1 MSLQWKFLIFLK
13 SSWCVMTSKTEHK
26 PILWRLYL
34 IFFVMALCVVAV
46 FWKLTSL
53 HVLQKDFLQ
62 GQGDA
67 RTIRTEPLSAN
78 RGMITDRNGEPLAVS
93 TPVKSIWVNPKE
105 ISQEL
110 RDIEVL
116 AFELEVEAQVLA
128 TNIAANADK
137 EFLFVKRRMA
147 PAEADR
153 VLALGIDGVYVRQE
167 YQRYYPQG
175 EIAAHIVGFTNV
187 DDSGQEGLELAYDD
201 WLEGVPGRQQVM
213 KDRRGRVIKELDTL
227 APAQPGHDLEL
238 SIDFRLQNHAYKELK
253 SEYMLREA
261 RSASVVV
268 MDVATGEVLAMVN
281 QPSYN
286 PNNRSSLT
294 DFSALRNRAVTDL
307 FEPGSTVK
315 AFTVAAALESGMF
328 TPETLVDT
336 NPGRIRVGRDYVTDA
351 TTRAVNHG
359 ILTVEGIITKSSN
372 VGATKLALAIG
383 HDSLRSVLER
393 VGFGTDTGT
402 GFPGERSGVLP
413 NHRIWHDIETATLSY
428 GYGLSVSALQLASA
442 YTTLVS
448 GGIKKP
454 VSMIKVSPEGLATMP
469 IERVLSESVSR
480 SVMTALETVVDKQR
494 GGGAIAANV
503 PFYSVAGKTGTAHVV
518 GASGYEDNRYNSFFV
533 GYAPASDP
541 RIVVVIIMNEP
552 GGRQHYGS
560 QVAAPLFSKIVTGAM
575 RILNVTPDKLDETQL
590 LKLSAL

>member
-1 MSLQWKFLIFLK
+1 MSDSQQ
-13 SSWCVMTSKTEHK
+13 THK
-26 PILWRLYL
+26 PLTWRLYL
-34 IFFVMALCVVAV
+34 IFVVMALCVIAIL
-46 FWKLTSL
+46 WQLTSL

-116 AFELEVEAQVLA
+116 SVALEIEPKVLA
-128 TNIAANADK
+128 GNIAANADK
-137 EFLFVKRRMA
+137 EFLFVKRRMS
-147 PAEADR
+147 PVEADH
-153 VLALGIDGVYVRQE
+153 VLALGIDGVYSRQE

-175 EIAAHIVGFTNV
+175 EIAAHVVGFTNV
-187 DDSGQEGLELAYDD
+187 DDEGQEGLELAFDN
-201 WLEGVPGRQQVM
+201 WLQGVPGQQQVM
-213 KDRRGRVIKELDTL
+213 KDRRGRIIRELDTL
-227 APAQPGHDLEL
+227 APAQPGGTLEL
-238 SIDFRLQNHAYKELK
+238 SIDFRLQNLAYKELK
-253 SEYMLREA
+253 SEYMLQNA

-286 PNNRSSLT
+286 PNNRGTIT
-294 DFSALRNRAVTDL
+294 DFSALRNRAMTDL
-307 FEPGSTVK
+307 VEPGSTVK
-315 AFTVAAALESGMF
+315 AFTVAAALESGLF

-336 NPGRIRVGRDYVTDA
+336 SPGRIRVGRDYVTDA

-359 ILTVEGIITKSSN
+359 VLTVQGIITKSSN
-372 VGATKLALAIG
+372 VGASKLALAMG
-383 HDSLRSVLER
+383 HEQLRDMLER
-393 VGFGTDTGT
+393 VGFGTDTGS

-454 VSMIKVSPEGLATMP
+454 VSMLRLSPEKLAALPTEHV
-469 IERVLSESVSR
+469 ISEDIAR
-480 SVMTALETVVDKQR
+480 NVMAALETVVDRNK
-494 GGGAIAANV
+494 GGGATAANV

-518 GASGYEDNRYNSFFV
+518 GANGYESHLYNSLFV

-552 GGRQHYGS
+552 GGSERYGS
-560 QVAAPLFSKIVTGAM
+560 QVAAPLFSRVVTGAM
-575 RILNVTPDKLDETQL
+575 RILNVTPDRLDDTQL
-590 LKLSAL
+590 LKLSAR

>member
-1 MSLQWKFLIFLK
+1 MSNA
-13 SSWCVMTSKTEHK
+13 KTERK
-26 PILWRLYL
+26 PIVWRLYL
-34 IFFVMALCVVAV
+34 IFAVMALCVVAV
-46 FWKLTSL
+46 LWKLTSL
-53 HVLQKDFLQ
+53 HIVQKDFLQ

-93 TPVKSIWVNPKE
+93 TPVQSIWVNPKE

-110 RDIEVL
+110 HDIEVL
-116 AFELEVEAQVLA
+116 ASALQVDPQVLA
-128 TNIAANADK
+128 SNVAANADK
-137 EFLFVKRRMA
+137 EFLFVRRRMS
-147 PAEADR
+147 PVEAEQ
-153 VLALGIDGVYVRQE
+153 VLGLKIAGVYSRQE

-175 EIAAHIVGFTNV
+175 EIAAHIIGFTSV

-201 WLEGVPGRQQVM
+201 WLQGVPGRQQVM

-227 APAQPGHDLEL
+227 APAQPGKDLEL

-253 SEYMLREA
+253 SQYMLHGA

-286 PNNRSSLT
+286 PNNRGTIT
-294 DFSALRNRAVTDL
+294 DFGALRNRAVTDL
-307 FEPGSTVK
+307 VEPGSTIK
-315 AFTVAAALESGMF
+315 AFTIAAALESGMF

-336 NPGRIRVGRDYVTDA
+336 SPGRIRVGRDYVTDA
-351 TTRAVNHG
+351 TTRAIDHG
-359 ILTVEGIITKSSN
+359 VLTVQGIITKSSN

-383 HDSLRSVLER
+383 HESLRDLLER
-393 VGFGTDTGT
+393 VGFGIDTGT

-413 NHRIWHDIETATLSY
+413 NHRIWHDIETATLAY

-442 YTTLVS
+442 YTTLVD

-454 VSMIKVSPEGLATMP
+454 VSMLKVHPERLAKLPT
-469 IERVLSESVSR
+469 ERVIDESIAK
-480 SVMTALETVVDKQR
+480 SVMAALETVVDKSK

-518 GASGYEDNRYNSFFV
+518 GASGYERNVYNSLFV
-533 GYAPASDP
+533 GYAPASAP

-552 GGRQHYGS
+552 SGREHYGS

-575 RILNVTPDKLDETQL
+575 RILNVTPDRLDDATL
-590 LKLSAL
+590 LKLSAR

>member
-1 MSLQWKFLIFLK
+1 
-13 SSWCVMTSKTEHK
+13 MTEPVSHK
-26 PILWRLYL
+26 PILWRLLL
-34 IFFVMALCVVAV
+34 IFVVIVLCVLAI

-67 RTIRTEPLSAN
+67 RTIRTELLSAN

-93 TPVKSIWVNPKE
+93 TPVKSIGVNPKE

-116 AFELEVEAQVLA
+116 ANALDIEPATLA
-128 TNIAANADK
+128 GNIAANADK
-137 EFLFVKRRMA
+137 DFLFIKRRVS
-147 PAEADR
+147 PAEADS
-153 VLALGIDGVYVRQE
+153 VLALRIEGVSARQE

-175 EIAAHIVGFTNV
+175 EIAAHVVGFTNV
-187 DDSGQEGLELAYDD
+187 DDEGQEGMELAFED
-201 WLEGVPGRQQVM
+201 WLRGTPGRQQVM
-213 KDRRGRVIKELDTL
+213 KDRRGRVIRELDIL
-227 APAQPGHDLEL
+227 APAQPGKNLEL
-238 SIDFRLQNHAYKELK
+238 SIDFRLQNHTYKELK
-253 SEYMLREA
+253 SEYLLRGA

-268 MDVATGEVLAMVN
+268 MDVHTGEVLAMAN

-286 PNNRSSLT
+286 PNNRSTIT
-294 DFSALRNRAVTDL
+294 DFSALRNRAMTDL
-307 FEPGSTVK
+307 VEPGSTAK
-315 AFTVAAALESGMF
+315 AFTVAAALESGLF

-336 NPGRIRVGRDYVTDA
+336 NPGRIRVGRDWVTDA

-359 ILTVEGIITKSSN
+359 MLTVQGVITKSSN

-383 HDSLRSVLER
+383 HERLRNMLER
-393 VGFGTDTGT
+393 VGFGTVTGT

-428 GYGLSVSALQLASA
+428 GYGLSVTALQLASA

-448 GGIKKP
+448 GGVHKP
-454 VSMIKVSPEGLATMP
+454 VSMLKLAPESLASLPTEQV
-469 IERVLSESVSR
+469 ISEDIAH
-480 SVMTALETVVDKQR
+480 SVMAALETVVDKER
-494 GGGAIAANV
+494 GGGATAANV
-503 PFYSVAGKTGTAHVV
+503 PYYSVAGKTGTAHVV
-518 GASGYEDNRYNSFFV
+518 GASGYESNVYNSLFV

-552 GGRQHYGS
+552 GGNEHYGS

-575 RILNVTPDKLDETQL
+575 RILNVTPDRLDDAQL
-590 LKLSAL
+590 LELSAL

>member
-1 MSLQWKFLIFLK
+1 MSEA
-13 SSWCVMTSKTEHK
+13 KTAHK
-26 PILWRLYL
+26 PIVWRLSL
-34 IFFVMALCVVAV
+34 IFIVMILCICAI

-78 RGMITDRNGEPLAVS
+78 RGIITDRNGEPLAVS
-93 TPVKSIWVNPKE
+93 TPVKSIWVNPKQ

-116 AFELEVEAQVLA
+116 AQALEIEPRTLA
-128 TNIAANADK
+128 GSIAANADK
-137 EFLFVKRRMA
+137 EFLFVKRRIS

-153 VLALGIDGVYVRQE
+153 VLALNVDGVYSRQE

-175 EIAAHIVGFTNV
+175 EIAAHVVGFTNV
-187 DDSGQEGLELAYDD
+187 DDQGQEGLELAFED
-201 WLEGVPGRQQVM
+201 WLRGVPGRQQVM
-213 KDRRGRVIKELDTL
+213 KDRRGRIIRELDTL
-227 APAQPGHDLEL
+227 APAQPGKNLEL

-253 SEYMLREA
+253 SEYLLRGA
-261 RSASVVV
+261 KSASVVV
-268 MDVATGEVLAMVN
+268 MDVHTGEVLAMVN

-286 PNNRSSLT
+286 PNNRGIIT

-307 FEPGSTVK
+307 IEPGSTVK
-315 AFTVAAALESGMF
+315 AFTVAAALESGLF

-336 NPGRIRVGRDYVTDA
+336 SPGRIRVGRDWVTDA
-351 TTRAVNHG
+351 TTRAINHG
-359 ILTVEGIITKSSN
+359 VLTVEGVITKSSN

-383 HDSLRSVLER
+383 HEPLREMLER
-393 VGFGTDTGT
+393 VGFGTATAT
-402 GFPGERSGVLP
+402 GFPGERNGVLP

-442 YTTLVS
+442 YTTLVD

-454 VSMIKVSPEGLATMP
+454 VSMLKLSPEKLAALPTEHV
-469 IERVLSESVSR
+469 ISEKIAK
-480 SVMTALETVVDKQR
+480 SVMAALETVVDKNK

-518 GASGYEDNRYNSFFV
+518 GASGYESNVYNSLFV
-533 GYAPASDP
+533 GYAPASNP
-541 RIVVVIIMNEP
+541 RIVVVIVMNEP
-552 GGRQHYGS
+552 GGKEHYGS

-575 RILNVTPDKLDETQL
+575 RILNVTPDRLDDAQL
-590 LKLSAL
+590 LELSAL

>member
-1 MSLQWKFLIFLK
+1 
-13 SSWCVMTSKTEHK
+13 MTEPVSHK
-26 PILWRLYL
+26 PILWRLLL
-34 IFFVMALCVVAV
+34 IFVVMVLCVLAI

-67 RTIRTEPLSAN
+67 RTIRTELLSAN

-93 TPVKSIWVNPKE
+93 TPVKSIGVNPKE

-116 AFELEVEAQVLA
+116 ANALDIEPATLA
-128 TNIAANADK
+128 GNIAANADK
-137 EFLFVKRRMA
+137 DFLFIKRRVS
-147 PAEADR
+147 PAEADS
-153 VLALGIDGVYVRQE
+153 VLALRIEGVSARQE

-175 EIAAHIVGFTNV
+175 EIAAHVVGFTNV
-187 DDSGQEGLELAYDD
+187 DDEGQEGMELAFED
-201 WLEGVPGRQQVM
+201 WLRGTPGRQQVM
-213 KDRRGRVIKELDTL
+213 KDRRGRVIRELDIL
-227 APAQPGHDLEL
+227 APAQPGKNLEL
-238 SIDFRLQNHAYKELK
+238 SIDFRLQNHTYKELK
-253 SEYMLREA
+253 SEYLLRGA

-268 MDVATGEVLAMVN
+268 MDVHTGEVLAMAN

-286 PNNRSSLT
+286 PNNRSTIT
-294 DFSALRNRAVTDL
+294 DFSALRNRAMTDL
-307 FEPGSTVK
+307 VEPGSTAK
-315 AFTVAAALESGMF
+315 AFTVAAALESGLF

-336 NPGRIRVGRDYVTDA
+336 NPGRIRVGRDWVTDA

-359 ILTVEGIITKSSN
+359 MLTVQGVITKSSN

-383 HDSLRSVLER
+383 HERLRNMLER
-393 VGFGTDTGT
+393 VGFGTVTGT

-428 GYGLSVSALQLASA
+428 GYGLSVTALQLASA

-448 GGIKKP
+448 GGVHKP
-454 VSMIKVSPEGLATMP
+454 VSMLKLGPESLASLPTEQV
-469 IERVLSESVSR
+469 ISEDIAH
-480 SVMTALETVVDKQR
+480 SVMAALETVVDKER
-494 GGGAIAANV
+494 GGGATAANV
-503 PFYSVAGKTGTAHVV
+503 PYYSVAGKTGTAHVV
-518 GASGYEDNRYNSFFV
+518 GASGYESNVYNSLFV

-552 GGRQHYGS
+552 GGNEHYGS

-575 RILNVTPDKLDETQL
+575 RILNVTPDRLDDAQL
-590 LKLSAL
+590 LELSAL

>member
-1 MSLQWKFLIFLK
+1 MSKENTQH
-13 SSWCVMTSKTEHK
+13 T
-26 PILWRLYL
+26 PILWRLIL
-34 IFFVMALCVVAV
+34 IFVVMAMCIVAI

-53 HVLQKDFLQ
+53 HVLQKEFLQ

-67 RTIRTEPLSAN
+67 RTIRTEPLSAT

-116 AFELEVEAQVLA
+116 ALALELDSQTLA
-128 TNIAANADK
+128 ATIAANAEKD
-137 EFLFVKRRMA
+137 FLFVKRRIS
-147 PAEADR
+147 PAEAEA
-153 VLALGIDGVYVRQE
+153 VLSLRIDGVYSRQE

-175 EIAAHIVGFTNV
+175 EVAAHVVGFTNV
-187 DDSGQEGLELAYDD
+187 DDAGQEGMELAFED
-201 WLEGVPGRQQVM
+201 WLQGVPGRQQVM
-213 KDRRGRVIKELDTL
+213 KDRRGRIIRELDTL
-227 APAQPGHDLEL
+227 APAQPGKNLEL
-238 SIDFRLQNHAYKELK
+238 SIDFRLQNHTYKELK
-253 SEYMLREA
+253 SEYLLRGA

-268 MDVATGEVLAMVN
+268 MDVATGEVLAMAN

-286 PNNRSSLT
+286 PNNRGVIT

-307 FEPGSTVK
+307 VEPGSTVK

-336 NPGRIRVGRDYVTDA
+336 NPGRIRVGRDWVTDA
-351 TTRAVNHG
+351 TTRAINHG
-359 ILTVEGIITKSSN
+359 MLTVQGVITKSSN
-372 VGATKLALAIG
+372 VGATRLALAIG
-383 HDSLRSVLER
+383 HEPLRNMLER
-393 VGFGTDTGT
+393 VGFGSATGT

-428 GYGLSVSALQLASA
+428 GYGLSASALQLASA

-454 VSMIKVSPEGLATMP
+454 VSMLKLSPEALAALPTEHV
-469 IERVLSESVSR
+469 ISEKIAR
-480 SVMTALETVVDKQR
+480 DVMAALETVVDKER
-494 GGGAIAANV
+494 GGGATAANV

-518 GASGYEDNRYNSFFV
+518 GASGYESNVYNSLFV
-533 GYAPASDP
+533 GYAPASAP

-552 GGRQHYGS
+552 GGSEHYGS
-560 QVAAPLFSKIVTGAM
+560 QVAAPLFSRIVTGAM
-575 RILNVTPDKLDETQL
+575 RILNVAPDKLDDAQL
-590 LKLSAL
+590 IELSAL

>member
-1 MSLQWKFLIFLK
+1 MSDSAQA
-13 SSWCVMTSKTEHK
+13 HK
-26 PILWRLYL
+26 PLTWRLYL
-34 IFFVMALCVVAV
+34 IFVVMVLCIMAIL
-46 FWKLTSL
+46 WKLTSL

-93 TPVKSIWVNPKE
+93 TPVISIWVNPKE
-105 ISQEL
+105 ISAEL
-110 RDIEVL
+110 RDIEIL
-116 AFELEVEAQVLA
+116 AKELQLGTQVLA
-128 TNIAANADK
+128 GNIAANADK
-137 EFLFVKRRMA
+137 EFLFVKRRMSPVDA
-147 PAEADR
+147 NK
-153 VLALGIDGVYVRQE
+153 VLALGIEGVYSRQE

-175 EIAAHIVGFTNV
+175 EIAAHVVGFTDV
-187 DDSGQEGLELAYDD
+187 DDEGQEGLELAFDD
-201 WLEGVPGRQQVM
+201 WLQGVPGKQQVM
-213 KDRRGRVIKELDTL
+213 KDRRGRIIRELDTL
-227 APAQPGHDLEL
+227 APAQPGGTLEL
-238 SIDFRLQNHAYKELK
+238 SLDFRLQNLAYKELK
-253 SEYMLREA
+253 SEYMLQGA

-286 PNNRSSLT
+286 PNNRGTIT
-294 DFSALRNRAVTDL
+294 DFGALRNRAMTDL
-307 FEPGSTVK
+307 VEPGSTIK
-315 AFTVAAALESGMF
+315 AFTVAAALESGLF

-336 NPGRIRVGRDYVTDA
+336 SPGRIRVGRDYVTDA
-351 TTRAVNHG
+351 TTRAINHG
-359 ILTVEGIITKSSN
+359 VLTVQGIITKSSN

-383 HDSLRSVLER
+383 HEPLREMLER
-393 VGFGTDTGT
+393 VGFGTDTGS

-454 VSMIKVSPEGLATMP
+454 VSMLRLSPEKVAALPTEHVIREDVA
-469 IERVLSESVSR
+469 R
-480 SVMTALETVVDKQR
+480 SVMAALETVVDKNK

-518 GASGYEDNRYNSFFV
+518 GASGYESNVYNSFFV

-541 RIVVVIIMNEP
+541 RVVVVIIMNEP
-552 GGRQHYGS
+552 GGSQHYGS
-560 QVAAPLFSKIVTGAM
+560 QVAAPLFSRIVTGAM
-575 RILNVTPDKLDETQL
+575 RILNVTPDRLDDTQL
-590 LKLSAL
+590 LKLSAR

>member
-1 MSLQWKFLIFLK
+1 
-13 SSWCVMTSKTEHK
+13 MTESVAHK
-26 PILWRLYL
+26 PILWRLVL
-34 IFFVMALCVVAV
+34 IFVVMVLCVGAI

-53 HVLQKDFLQ
+53 HVLQKEFLQ

-116 AFELEVEAQVLA
+116 AKALDIEPATLA
-128 TNIAANADK
+128 GNIAANADK
-137 EFLFVKRRMA
+137 EFLFVKRRIS
-147 PAEADR
+147 PAEADG
-153 VLALGIDGVYVRQE
+153 VLALGIDGVYARQE

-175 EIAAHIVGFTNV
+175 EIAAHVVGFTNV
-187 DDSGQEGLELAYDD
+187 DDEGQEGMELAFED
-201 WLEGVPGRQQVM
+201 WLRGIPGRQQVM
-213 KDRRGRVIKELDTL
+213 KDRRGRIIRELDTL
-227 APAQPGHDLEL
+227 APAQPGKNLEL

-253 SEYMLREA
+253 AEYLLRGA

-268 MDVATGEVLAMVN
+268 MDVHTGEVLAMAN

-286 PNNRSSLT
+286 PNNRGIIT
-294 DFSALRNRAVTDL
+294 DFSALRNRAMTDL
-307 FEPGSTVK
+307 VEPGSTAK

-336 NPGRIRVGRDYVTDA
+336 NPGRMRVGRDWVTDA

-359 ILTVEGIITKSSN
+359 VLTVQGVITKSSN

-383 HDSLRSVLER
+383 HDRLRDMLER
-393 VGFGTDTGT
+393 VGFGTATGT

-428 GYGLSVSALQLASA
+428 GYGLSVTALQLASA

-454 VSMIKVSPEGLATMP
+454 VSMLKLSPESLAALPTEHV
-469 IERVLSESVSR
+469 ISEDIAHN
-480 SVMTALETVVDKQR
+480 VMSALETVVDKER
-494 GGGAIAANV
+494 GGGATAANV
-503 PFYSVAGKTGTAHVV
+503 PYYSVAGKTGTAHVV
-518 GASGYEDNRYNSFFV
+518 GASGYESHIYNSLFV

-552 GGRQHYGS
+552 GGNEHYGS

-575 RILNVTPDKLDETQL
+575 RILNVTPDRLDDAQL
-590 LKLSAL
+590 LELSAL

>member
-1 MSLQWKFLIFLK
+1 MSKENTQH
-13 SSWCVMTSKTEHK
+13 T
-26 PILWRLYL
+26 PILWRLIL
-34 IFFVMALCVVAV
+34 IFVVMAMCIVAI

-53 HVLQKDFLQ
+53 HVLQKEFLQ

-67 RTIRTEPLSAN
+67 RTIRTEPLSAT
-78 RGMITDRNGEPLAVS
+78 RGMSTDRNGEPLAVS

-116 AFELEVEAQVLA
+116 ALALELDSQTLA
-128 TNIAANADK
+128 ATIAANAEKD
-137 EFLFVKRRMA
+137 FLFVKRRIS
-147 PAEADR
+147 PAEAEA
-153 VLALGIDGVYVRQE
+153 VLSLRIDGVYSRQE

-175 EIAAHIVGFTNV
+175 EVAAHVVGFTNV
-187 DDSGQEGLELAYDD
+187 DDAGQEGMELAFED
-201 WLEGVPGRQQVM
+201 WLQGVPGRQQVM
-213 KDRRGRVIKELDTL
+213 KDRRGRIIRELDTL
-227 APAQPGHDLEL
+227 APAQPGKNLEL
-238 SIDFRLQNHAYKELK
+238 SIDFRLQNHTYKELK
-253 SEYMLREA
+253 SEYLLRGA

-268 MDVATGEVLAMVN
+268 MDVATGEVLAMAN

-286 PNNRSSLT
+286 PNNRGVIT

-307 FEPGSTVK
+307 VEPGSTVK

-336 NPGRIRVGRDYVTDA
+336 NPGRIRVGRDWVTDA
-351 TTRAVNHG
+351 TTRAINHG
-359 ILTVEGIITKSSN
+359 MLTVQGVITKSSN
-372 VGATKLALAIG
+372 VGATRLALAIG
-383 HDSLRSVLER
+383 HEPLRNMLER
-393 VGFGTDTGT
+393 VGFGSATGT

-428 GYGLSVSALQLASA
+428 GYGLSASALQLASA

-454 VSMIKVSPEGLATMP
+454 VSMLKLSPEALAALPTEHV
-469 IERVLSESVSR
+469 ISEKIAR
-480 SVMTALETVVDKQR
+480 DVMAALETVVDKER
-494 GGGAIAANV
+494 GGGATAANV

-518 GASGYEDNRYNSFFV
+518 GASGYESNVYNSLFV
-533 GYAPASDP
+533 GYAPASAP

-552 GGRQHYGS
+552 GGSEHYGS
-560 QVAAPLFSKIVTGAM
+560 QVAAPLFSRIVTGAM
-575 RILNVTPDKLDETQL
+575 RILNVTPDKLDDAQL
-590 LKLSAL
+590 IELSAL

>member
-1 MSLQWKFLIFLK
+1 
-13 SSWCVMTSKTEHK
+13 MTNKVENK
-26 PILWRLYL
+26 PIVWRLYL
-34 IFFVMALCVVAV
+34 IFFVMALCIVAV

-53 HVLQKDFLQ
+53 HILQKDFLQ
-62 GQGDA
+62 GEGDA

-78 RGMITDRNGEPLAVS
+78 RGMIIDRNGEPLAVS

-105 ISQEL
+105 MSQEL
-110 RDIEVL
+110 RDIEIL
-116 AFELEVEAQVLA
+116 AYELQVESQVLA
-128 TNIAANADK
+128 ANIAANADK
-137 EFLFVKRRMA
+137 EFLFVKRRMS
-147 PAEADR
+147 PAEADS
-153 VLALGIDGVYVRQE
+153 VLALGINGVYSRQE

-187 DDSGQEGLELAYDD
+187 DDSGQEGLELAYDQ
-201 WLEGVPGRQQVM
+201 WLQGVPGRQQVM
-213 KDRRGRVIKELDTL
+213 KDRRGRIIRELDTL
-227 APAQPGHDLEL
+227 APAQPGQDLEL

-253 SEYMLREA
+253 SEYLLRGA

-268 MDVATGEVLAMVN
+268 MDVATGEVLAMAN

-286 PNNRSSLT
+286 PNNRSTIT

-307 FEPGSTVK
+307 VEPGSTVK

-336 NPGRIRVGRDYVTDA
+336 SPGRIRVGRDYVTDA
-351 TTRAVNHG
+351 TTRAIDHG
-359 ILTVEGIITKSSN
+359 ILTVQGIITKSSN

-383 HDSLRSVLER
+383 HEPLRNLLER

-442 YTTLVS
+442 YTTLV
-448 GGIKKP
+448 GGGVKRP
-454 VSMIKVSPEGLATMP
+454 VSMLKVSPEKLASMP
-469 IERVLSESVSR
+469 VERVLSETVAR
-480 SVMTALETVVDKQR
+480 SVMSALETVVDKEK

-518 GASGYEDNRYNSFFV
+518 GASGYESNVYNSLFV
-533 GYAPASDP
+533 GYAPASNP

-552 GGRQHYGS
+552 SAGEHYGS

-575 RILNVTPDKLDETQL
+575 RILNVTPDRLDDAKL

>member
-1 MSLQWKFLIFLK
+1 MSDSQQA
-13 SSWCVMTSKTEHK
+13 HK
-26 PILWRLYL
+26 PLTWRLYL
-34 IFFVMALCVVAV
+34 IFVVMLLCVAAIL
-46 FWKLTSL
+46 WKLTSL
-53 HVLQKDFLQ
+53 HVMQKDFLQ

-105 ISQEL
+105 ISAEL
-110 RDIEVL
+110 RDIEAL
-116 AFELEVEAQVLA
+116 SSALEIDPQVLA
-128 TNIAANADK
+128 ANIAANSDK
-137 EFLFVKRRMA
+137 EFLFVKRRMS
-147 PAEADR
+147 PVEADH
-153 VLALGIDGVYVRQE
+153 VLGLGIDGVYSRQE

-175 EIAAHIVGFTNV
+175 EVAAHVVGFTNV
-187 DDSGQEGLELAYDD
+187 DDEGQEGLELAFDH
-201 WLEGVPGRQQVM
+201 WLQGVPGRQQVM
-213 KDRRGRVIKELDTL
+213 KDRRGRIIRELDTL
-227 APAQPGHDLEL
+227 APAQAGGTLEL
-238 SIDFRLQNHAYKELK
+238 SIDFRLQNLAYKELK
-253 SEYMLREA
+253 SEYMLRAA

-286 PNNRSSLT
+286 PNNRGTIT
-294 DFSALRNRAVTDL
+294 DFSALRNRAMTDL
-307 FEPGSTVK
+307 VEPGSTVK
-315 AFTVAAALESGMF
+315 AFTVAAALESGLF

-336 NPGRIRVGRDYVTDA
+336 SPGRIRVGRDYVTDA
-351 TTRAVNHG
+351 TTRAINHG
-359 ILTVEGIITKSSN
+359 VLTVQGIITKSSN
-372 VGATKLALAIG
+372 VGATKLALAMG
-383 HDSLRSVLER
+383 HEQLRSVLER
-393 VGFGTDTGT
+393 VGFGTDTGS

-454 VSMIKVSPEGLATMP
+454 VSMLRLSPEKIATLP
-469 IERVLSESVSR
+469 TEHVISETIAKN
-480 SVMTALETVVDKQR
+480 VMKALETVVDKER
-494 GGGAIAANV
+494 GGGATAANV

-518 GASGYEDNRYNSFFV
+518 GASGYETNVYNSLFV

-552 GGRQHYGS
+552 GGSEHYGS
-560 QVAAPLFSKIVTGAM
+560 QVAAPLFSRIVTGAM
-575 RILNVTPDKLDETQL
+575 RILNVTPDRLDDSQL
-590 LKLSAL
+590 LKLSAR

>member
-1 MSLQWKFLIFLK
+1 
-13 SSWCVMTSKTEHK
+13 MTEPATHK
-26 PILWRLYL
+26 PILWRLIL
-34 IFFVMALCVVAV
+34 ILVVMMLCVLAI

-116 AFELEVEAQVLA
+116 ARALDIEAATLA
-128 TNIAANADK
+128 GNIAANAEK
-137 EFLFVKRRMA
+137 EFLFVKRRVS
-147 PAEADR
+147 PAEADG
-153 VLALGIDGVYVRQE
+153 VLALRIDGVYARQE

-175 EIAAHIVGFTNV
+175 EIAAHVVGFTNV
-187 DDSGQEGLELAYDD
+187 DDEGQEGMELAFED
-201 WLEGVPGRQQVM
+201 WLRGTPGRQQVM
-213 KDRRGRVIKELDTL
+213 KDRRGRVIRELDTL
-227 APAQPGHDLEL
+227 APAQPGKNLEL

-253 SEYMLREA
+253 SEYLLRGA

-268 MDVATGEVLAMVN
+268 MDVHTGEVLAMAN

-286 PNNRSSLT
+286 PNNRGAIS
-294 DFSALRNRAVTDL
+294 DFSALRNRAMTDL
-307 FEPGSTVK
+307 VEPGSTAK
-315 AFTVAAALESGMF
+315 AFTVAAALESGLF

-336 NPGRIRVGRDYVTDA
+336 NPGRIRVGRDWVTDA

-359 ILTVEGIITKSSN
+359 MLTVQGVITKSSN

-383 HDSLRSVLER
+383 HERLRNMLER
-393 VGFGTDTGT
+393 VGFGTATGT

-428 GYGLSVSALQLASA
+428 GYGLSVTALQLASA

-448 GGIKKP
+448 GGIRKP
-454 VSMIKVSPEGLATMP
+454 VTMLKLGPESLATLP
-469 IERVLSESVSR
+469 TEHVISEDIAH
-480 SVMTALETVVDKQR
+480 SVMAALETVVDKER
-494 GGGAIAANV
+494 GGGATAANV
-503 PFYSVAGKTGTAHVV
+503 PYYSVAGKTGTAHVV
-518 GASGYEDNRYNSFFV
+518 GASGYESHVYNSLFV

-552 GGRQHYGS
+552 GGNEHYGS

-575 RILNVTPDKLDETQL
+575 RILNVTPDRLDDAQL
-590 LKLSAL
+590 LELSAL

>member
-1 MSLQWKFLIFLK
+1 
-13 SSWCVMTSKTEHK
+13 MTEPVTHK
-26 PILWRLYL
+26 PILWRLIL
-34 IFFVMALCVVAV
+34 IFVVMVLCVLAI

-116 AFELEVEAQVLA
+116 ARALDIETATLA
-128 TNIAANADK
+128 GNIAANADK
-137 EFLFVKRRMA
+137 EFLFVKRRVS
-147 PAEADR
+147 PAEADS
-153 VLALGIDGVYVRQE
+153 VLALRIDGVYARQE

-175 EIAAHIVGFTNV
+175 EIAAHVVGFTNV
-187 DDSGQEGLELAYDD
+187 DDEGQEGMELAFED
-201 WLEGVPGRQQVM
+201 WLRGVPGRQQVM
-213 KDRRGRVIKELDTL
+213 KDRRGRVIRELDTL
-227 APAQPGHDLEL
+227 APAQPGKNLEL
-238 SIDFRLQNHAYKELK
+238 SIDFRLQNHTYKELK
-253 SEYMLREA
+253 SEYLLRGA

-268 MDVATGEVLAMVN
+268 MDVHTGEVLAMAN

-286 PNNRSSLT
+286 PNNRGAIS
-294 DFSALRNRAVTDL
+294 DFSALRNRAMTDL
-307 FEPGSTVK
+307 VEPGSTAK
-315 AFTVAAALESGMF
+315 AFTVAAALESGLF

-336 NPGRIRVGRDYVTDA
+336 NPGRIRVGRDWVTDA

-359 ILTVEGIITKSSN
+359 MLTVQGVITKSSN

-383 HDSLRSVLER
+383 HERLRNMLER
-393 VGFGTDTGT
+393 VGFGTVTGT

-428 GYGLSVSALQLASA
+428 GYGLSVTALQLASA

-448 GGIKKP
+448 GGIRKP
-454 VSMIKVSPEGLATMP
+454 VSMLKLGPESLATLP
-469 IERVLSESVSR
+469 TEHVISEDIAH
-480 SVMTALETVVDKQR
+480 SVMAALETVVDKER
-494 GGGAIAANV
+494 GGGATAANV
-503 PFYSVAGKTGTAHVV
+503 PYYSVAGKTGTAHVV
-518 GASGYEDNRYNSFFV
+518 GASGYESNVYNSLFV

-552 GGRQHYGS
+552 GGNEHYGS

-575 RILNVTPDKLDETQL
+575 RILNVTPDRLDDAQL
-590 LKLSAL
+590 LELSAL